1 MGNAYNLNQN
11 VVAVQYDE
19 HSKPTFMQRTKNF
32 FGRAKQSLAVGVAGA
47 SGLVLTQNAVAA
59 ELDFSG
65 ATEEL
70 GGVKTTLVAIIGTLV
85 VLVGIGLAWKYFKRT
100 AH

>member
-1 MGNAYNLNQN
+1 MAVYEN
-11 VVAVQYDE
+11 VEVMVVE
-19 HSKPTFMQRTKNF
+19 SKPTMLQRTKNF
-32 FGRAKQSLAVGVAGA
+32 FGRAKQSLAVGFAGA
-47 SGLVLTQNAVAA
+47 SGLVLTQNASAA

-70 GGVKTTLVAIIGTLV
+70 GGVKTTIVAIIGTLV